1 MSAINEYMK
10 LIPRAFRNAGKIIEG
25 ATNIIKD
32 NFNHLPEDEKNEI
45 TRRLV
50 ICKTCP
56 FMSTNAL
63 NDPAMNYKTD
73 RPDEHCSLCGCNI
86 VLKTSSLESNCGI
99 EAYNQTPS
107 GQIQPLDLKW
117 AKYNKTENNGI

>member
-1 MSAINEYMK
+1 MSAATEYIK
-10 LIPRAFRNAGKIIEG
+10 LIPRAFRNAAKIVEG
-25 ATNIIKD
+25 ASNIVKS
-32 NFNHLPEDEKNEI
+32 NFDYLPENEKNEI

-63 NDPAMNYKTD
+63 NDPAINYKTD
-73 RPDEHCSLCGCNI
+73 RPDEHCSWCGCNL

-99 EAYNQTPS
+99 EAYNSTEEGKS
-107 GQIQPLDLKW
+107 LPLELKW
-117 AKYNKTENNGI
+117 TKYNKTENNGI